1 MSPERKLH
9 QGDSASVNQYSGSL
23 LISSPQGHSGKTIVS
38 IGLCKAFRRK
48 GFSVQPFKKGP
59 DYIDPSW
66 LTVAT
71 GRSCRNLDLFLIP
84 KEKLIRFFWQAS
96 RGVDLAIIEGAM
108 GLYDGLDSV
117 GYGTS
122 AEIARLLNVP
132 ILLTVNATRMTDS
145 IAAMVTGYQHFDP
158 DIHIAGIILNQ
169 VAGNRHERKLRNA
182 VEKYCKIPIV
192 GSIPRDPELHIPERH
207 LGLIPSRESEKADS
221 TVEHIGRKMEA
232 FLDLDH
238 ILAIAREFTP
248 PHPTPLPRGEREDKE
263 CPLPT
268 GGRGIYEKHLPE
280 GERKLNRHL
289 LPFGERE
296 GVRGRETRTV
306 RIGILRDRVF
316 NFYYPENLEALAEAG
331 AEIIVINSL
340 QDRLPEIDGLYIG
353 GGFPE
358 FFLEELEGNR
368 GLRQDIARA
377 AEDGLPVYAE
387 CAGLMY
393 LCRDIHWQNRRYEM
407 VGIIPA
413 EIEMCQ
419 RPQGHGYVMAEV
431 TMENPLFPEGL
442 TIRGHEFHHSKLH
455 KLNGINFAYQI
466 RHGQGIDGKRDGIVY
481 KNVFASYT
489 HLHALGTPEWAEAFV
504 ALALRRKNDQPS
516 LSLN

>member
-1 MSPERKLH
+1 MAT
-9 QGDSASVNQYSGSL
+9 GDHSVHNVQPFGCL

-84 KEKLIRFFWQAS
+84 KESLIHSFRQAS
-96 RGVDLAIIEGAM
+96 QGVDLAIIEGAM
-108 GLYDGLDSV
+108 GLYDGLDSL

-145 IAAMVTGYQHFDP
+145 IAAMVMGYQSFQP
-158 DIHIAGIILNQ
+158 GTHIAGIILNQ

-182 VEKYCKIPIV
+182 VEKYCKIPVV
-192 GSIPRDPELHIPERH
+192 GSIPRDPEFHIPERH
-207 LGLIPSRESEKADS
+207 LGLIPPGEGESEKTDLV
-221 TVEHIGRKMEA
+221 VEHIGRKMEA

-238 ILAIAREFTP
+238 ILTIARSFKA
-248 PHPTPLPRGEREDKE
+248 PHPS
-263 CPLPT
+263 PLPT
-268 GGRGIYEKHLPE
+268 GEKGNKGIKA
-280 GERKLNRHL
+280 KIS
-289 LPFGERE
+289 
-296 GVRGRETRTV
+296 V
-306 RIGILRDRVF
+306 IRDRAF
-316 NFYYPENLEALAEAG
+316 NFYYPENLEALSEAG
-331 AEIIVINSL
+331 AELIFINSL
-340 QDRLPEIDGLYIG
+340 KDRLPDIDGLYIG

-358 FFLEELEGNR
+358 FFLEELEGNH
-368 GLRQDIARA
+368 GLRQDIAKA

-393 LCRDIHWQNRRYEM
+393 LCRDIHWRNRRYEM
-407 VGIIPA
+407 VGLIPG

-419 RPQGHGYVMAEV
+419 RPQGHGYVLAEV

-442 TIRGHEFHHSKLH
+442 TIRGHEFHHSRLH
-455 KLNGINFAYQI
+455 KLNGIKFAYQI
-466 RHGQGIDGKRDGIVY
+466 SRGHGIDGKRDGIVY

-516 LSLN
+516 LSALKN